1 MIFRK
6 KIETL
11 SDTELINLY
20 RKNGNKQLVGVLYK
34 RYTGFIFAICMK
46 YLRNR
51 DISEDAVM
59 QIFEKLFTELQKHS
73 VLNVKSWLYSVA
85 KNQCL
90 HIIRDKKKVLTFDS
104 DLINSAPHFMENSH
118 SMYHDNEDV
127 LEQKLE
133 NLENEMHKL
142 PEEQRVCIELFYLK
156 QKSYNE
162 VAALTGYTLN
172 QVKSYIQNGKR
183 KLKISLTG
191 DEK

>member
-1 MIFRK
+1 MIFRQ

-11 SDTELINLY
+11 SDTELINQY
-20 RKNGNKQLVGVLYK
+20 RKNGDKQLVGVLYK
-34 RYTGFIFAICMK
+34 RYTGFIFAVCMK
-46 YLRNR
+46 HLRNR

-59 QIFEKLFTELQKHS
+59 QIFEKLFTDLQKHS

-85 KNQCL
+85 KNHCL
-90 HIIRDKKKVLTFDS
+90 HIIRDRKKELTFDS
-104 DLINSAPHFMENSH
+104 DFINSTPHFMENSH

-133 NLENEMHKL
+133 DLENEMHKL

-162 VAALTGYTLN
+162 VAAFTGYTLN

-191 DEK
+191 DE

>member
-1 MIFRK
+1 
-6 KIETL
+6 
-11 SDTELINLY
+11 
-20 RKNGNKQLVGVLYK
+20 
-34 RYTGFIFAICMK
+34 
-46 YLRNR
+46 
-51 DISEDAVM
+51 
-59 QIFEKLFTELQKHS
+59 
-73 VLNVKSWLYSVA
+73 
-85 KNQCL
+85 
-90 HIIRDKKKVLTFDS
+90 
-104 DLINSAPHFMENSH
+104 MENSH